1 MKLQKMMVPAVM
13 FASMTCGF
21 AGEAPALPDVKPAL
35 SADQLNEAAT
45 QARTNRPHDMRDAGR
60 PGGDRRQDMRIAEG
74 LDEMG
79 PQSLL
84 IRMFEDP
91 DAVKEM
97 GLTPEVQAAIAES
110 FKKADA
116 QINAKRAELKD
127 LQRNQAKLMA
137 DRAKDDEVMAAVDKA
152 WACRSEIAKL
162 QTGKVLELRSHLTDD
177 QINNLDKV
185 RREQFRTRRMRQLQD
200 GEGRDMR
207 GPRGQRP
214 EGNDRPGQESQD
226 ESSANRPR
234 RGEATPPAAPAIA
247 DEATPPPPPPAE
259 GGDSDKPAPPPAEE

>member
-13 FASMTCGF
+13 FASLSCGF
-21 AGEAPALPDVKPAL
+21 AGEAPALPNAKPAL
-35 SADQLNEAAT
+35 SADLLKEAAME
-45 QARTNRPHDMRDAGR
+45 ARANRPHDMREAGR
-60 PGGDRRQDMRIAEG
+60 PGGGRRQDMRIAEG

-79 PQSLL
+79 PQSML

-91 DAVKEM
+91 NAVKEM
-97 GLTPEVQAAIAES
+97 GLTPEVQATIAES

-137 DRAKDDEVMAAVDKA
+137 DRAKADEVMAAVDKA
-152 WACRSEIAKL
+152 WACRAEIAKL

-200 GEGRDMR
+200 GEGKDMR
-207 GPRGQRP
+207 GPHGQRP
-214 EGNDRPGQESQD
+214 EGNDRPGRGPQD

-234 RGEATPPAAPAIA
+234 QGEGTTPPARA
-247 DEATPPPPPPAE
+247 DEATPPPPPAE
-259 GGDSDKPAPPPAEE
+259 GDADKPAPPPAE